1 MPKYPCTKAC
11 PQCESI
17 FTIARAYN
25 RHQKFCSRTCASIA
39 HTTRDKL
46 KLPNCIVCGTSL
58 QASKYQ
64 TKFCSR
70 SCAAK
75 YNNAQRPASV
85 GEHHSRVLKEKYST
99 KVKTCRKCK
108 ENYVG
113 EHICNY
119 ILMSKSTSKTPY
131 IRCCA
136 NCKVDLQDN
145 KKKYCSSCFPN
156 SRHYRSLAQ
165 FKFNVYDYPNEFDLN
180 LIHQHGWFSP
190 NGYKSRNKQPN
201 LSGVSRDHL
210 YTVADGFKN
219 KIDAKLLAHP
229 ANCAILLHNGAG
241 GNNSKRKSSITLDAL
256 HIKIAEWD
264 RKYGQK

>member
-11 PQCESI
+11 QQCESI
-17 FTIARAYN
+17 FTISRAYN
-25 RHQKFCSRTCASIA
+25 RHQKFCSRACASLA
-39 HTTRDKL
+39 QRTRDKL
-46 KLPNCIVCGTSL
+46 KLSHCRECDAQL
-58 QASKYQ
+58 QGSRYQ
-64 TKFCSR
+64 TSFCSR
-70 SCAAK
+70 SCATI
-75 YNNAQRPASV
+75 NHNRVRGQRRDAVNQHVVVVRITRSQIRRLLTSQTTSSPR
-85 GEHHSRVLKEKYST
+85 EH
-99 KVKTCRKCK
+99 
-108 ENYVG
+108 YVR
-113 EHICNY
+113 HC
-119 ILMSKSTSKTPY
+119 SCCQTP
-131 IRCCA
+131 
-136 NCKVDLQDN
+136 LTDN

-219 KIDAKLLAHP
+219 KVDAKLLAHP

-256 HIKIAEWD
+256 RVKIDEWD